1 MSKPSMSARDEWA
14 AKAQYE
20 AVTGKP
26 WEEAPHRS
34 ARLCRQDSAAIAA
47 AIDSYDA
54 EHDIVRVDL
63 NSYGPII
70 RALIEALVVEP

>member
-1 MSKPSMSARDEWA
+1 MTEPSMSARDEWA

-26 WEEAPHRS
+26 WEDAPHRS
-34 ARLCRQDSAAIAA
+34 AKLCREDSAAIAA
-47 AIDSYDA
+47 AIDAYDA
-54 EHDIVRVDL
+54 EHGIVRVDL
-63 NSYGPII
+63 NSYSPIT